1 MTIQDILELVES
13 GEITNLDTEIVIDCG
28 NNRYY
33 KVCYWDLIERGLSGE
48 EIYQQIDAENSILVL
63 G

>member
-28 NNRYY
+28 DNRYY
-33 KVCYWDLIERGLSGE
+33 QVSYWDLVEYGLSGE
-48 EIYQQIDAENSILVL
+48 EVYQRIDTENSILVI